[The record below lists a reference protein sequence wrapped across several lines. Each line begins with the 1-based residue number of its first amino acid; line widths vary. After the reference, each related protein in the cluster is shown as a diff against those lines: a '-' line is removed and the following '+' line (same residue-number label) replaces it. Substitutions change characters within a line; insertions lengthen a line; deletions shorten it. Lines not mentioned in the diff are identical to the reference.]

1 MSEPGEAAE
10 FENPQPATQS
20 VQAAPIKVRKQLPQ
34 RSVDEFWNKVR
45 ADHPSCAYIKLNV
58 RF

>member
-1 MSEPGEAAE
+1 MSDSGEAAE
-10 FENPQPATQS
+10 NERPQSVPQS
-20 VQAAPIKVRKQLPQ
+20 VQAAPVKVRKQLPQ

-45 ADHPSCAYIKLNV
+45 TDHPSCSYIKLNV